1 MALFS
6 FSSLATNKKNKMVK
20 KFKIEIFADGADI
33 KSIKELNRFKFI
45 KGFTTNP
52 SLMKIAGVKNYKIF
66 AQNVLK
72 IIKKKPVSFE
82 VFSDDIDEMEKQ
94 AKEISSWGK
103 NAYVKIPITNT
114 KGQKT
119 LKLIKKLNNIGIKCN
134 VTAILTIDQVEDV
147 YKSIKKNNKVIISI
161 FAGRIADTGRSPI
174 PIMKKAIKICKNKR
188 NIKILWASTREA
200 LSLYQA
206 EKIGTHIITVPYS
219 ILSKIKFYKKNL
231 KKFSLDTVK
240 TFYNDAKK
248 AGYKIN

>member
-6 FSSLATNKKNKMVK
+6 FSSLATNKKNKILK

>member
-1 MALFS
+1 
-6 FSSLATNKKNKMVK
+6 MVK

>member
-1 MALFS
+1 M
-6 FSSLATNKKNKMVK
+6 
-20 KFKIEIFADGADI
+20 
-33 KSIKELNRFKFI
+33 
-45 KGFTTNP
+45 
-52 SLMKIAGVKNYKIF
+52 
-66 AQNVLK
+66 
-72 IIKKKPVSFE
+72 
-82 VFSDDIDEMEKQ
+82 
-94 AKEISSWGK
+94 GK

>member
-1 MALFS
+1 
-6 FSSLATNKKNKMVK
+6 MVK

-33 KSIKELNRFKFI
+33 KSIKELNKFKFI

-119 LKLIKKLNNIGIKCN
+119 LKLIKKLNSIGIKCN

-174 PIMKKAIKICKNKR
+174 PIMKKAIKICKNKK

-219 ILSKIKFYKKNL
+219 ILSKIKFYKKDL

-240 TFYNDAKK
+240 TFYNDAKI